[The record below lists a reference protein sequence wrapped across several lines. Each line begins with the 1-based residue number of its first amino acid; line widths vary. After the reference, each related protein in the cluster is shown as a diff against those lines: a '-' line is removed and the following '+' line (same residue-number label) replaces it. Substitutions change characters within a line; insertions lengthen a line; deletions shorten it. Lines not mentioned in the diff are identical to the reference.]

1 MSKGEV
7 SREVIVKR
15 LKRVEG
21 QIRGIQKMIE
31 SGRDCESLV
40 TQLTAVRSAIESIG
54 QLVLKNYMQICFRK
68 DAEFEDSADSLARVV
83 AIWSRVKVGD
93 AKKD

>member
-21 QIRGIQKMIE
+21 QIRGVQKMID

-40 TQLTAVRSAIESIG
+40 TQLTAIRSAIESIG
-54 QLVLKNYMQICFRK
+54 QLVLQNYMQICLRK
-68 DAEFEDSADSLARVV
+68 DTEFEDSADSLARVV

-93 AKKD
+93 TKKD